1 MFRPIYVS
9 ATQIDAYRSCPR
21 KWWFR
26 SVRKHPEPKTDALI
40 FGDQFSK
47 AVEARLR
54 GQAIPKFNEVADATI
69 ERLLSAASSFYPE
82 PLPGIF
88 PERKIEFDLDG
99 AAKMVGYI
107 DLLDLSGPEMHI
119 RDHKTRAAARYAPS
133 QTALTTDLQLTIY
146 AHAIMRE
153 YPDRVFGTVGHINY
167 IKPPK
172 GKEADLQYIRNE
184 WEPDVFLRSVPLDRP
199 TVETTMRA
207 VKSDVAAMSKLADTN
222 IPVEAIPYDQS
233 ERACFQYNKPCAYCA
248 ICPRDFMLKM
258 PPPPPSNNP
267 RPANAPPPPLPPVN
281 APLPQSRPANAP
293 PPPLPPVN
301 APPPPPARPANAP
314 PPPLPAVNAPPPPP
328 ARPANAP
335 PPPELS
341 PTASALKL
349 PSAVLLSPSVQLPE
363 DDLGVNPFD
372 PLEFPPT
379 AKTPQSYSGMPL
391 EIADIPG
398 ISARAVKKLGEL
410 GVATSL
416 EVAHITQSYL
426 VSWGVTA
433 AMTKDILAQA
443 EKMRSYHGIQEAD
456 PWNCCPQPEKEA
468 VASPHDMVADL
479 PAHPGTPPLAT
490 DPVVFTD
497 TPAPLSA
504 PPAVISAAPELLP
517 NGGFVLY
524 LECSPIKG
532 AAFITLEEWLE
543 PVFKGIEH
551 TCGVQHWRSV
561 LEFGRAAE
569 MFHAAVK
576 NAAEGKSDLVLPKHL
591 VVLSCYSDYAKSTLD
606 VLLRYATIVVRR

>member
-1 MFRPIYVS
+1 M
-9 ATQIDAYRSCPR
+9 
-21 KWWFR
+21 
-26 SVRKHPEPKTDALI
+26 
-40 FGDQFSK
+40 
-47 AVEARLR
+47 
-54 GQAIPKFNEVADATI
+54 
-69 ERLLSAASSFYPE
+69 
-82 PLPGIF
+82 
-88 PERKIEFDLDG
+88 
-99 AAKMVGYI
+99 
-107 DLLDLSGPEMHI
+107 
-119 RDHKTRAAARYAPS
+119 
-133 QTALTTDLQLTIY
+133 
-146 AHAIMRE
+146 
-153 YPDRVFGTVGHINY
+153 
-167 IKPPK
+167 
-172 GKEADLQYIRNE
+172 
-184 WEPDVFLRSVPLDRP
+184 
-199 TVETTMRA
+199 
-207 VKSDVAAMSKLADTN
+207 
-222 IPVEAIPYDQS
+222 
-233 ERACFQYNKPCAYCA
+233 
-248 ICPRDFMLKM
+248 
-258 PPPPPSNNP
+258 
-267 RPANAPPPPLPPVN
+267 
-281 APLPQSRPANAP
+281 
-293 PPPLPPVN
+293 
-301 APPPPPARPANAP
+301 
-314 PPPLPAVNAPPPPP
+314 
-328 ARPANAP
+328 
-335 PPPELS
+335 
-341 PTASALKL
+341 
-349 PSAVLLSPSVQLPE
+349 
-363 DDLGVNPFD
+363 NPFD

-379 AKTPQSYSGMPL
+379 EKTPQSYSGMPL

-410 GVATSL
+410 GVSTSL

-443 EKMRSYHGIQEAD
+443 EKMRSYHGVQEAD

-479 PAHPGTPPLAT
+479 PPHPGTPPLAA

-497 TPAPLSA
+497 APTPPLSA
-504 PPAVISAAPELLP
+504 PPAAISASPELLP

-532 AAFITLEEWLE
+532 AAFVTLEEWLE